1 MANAGGEEPTEE
13 LGQLNHVLVKQLAS
27 IQADGDKLTRRLYG
41 LRAAAATATASA
53 YNSTNIKSADSS
65 TSSSCSKTTAARSS
79 KRQLKDANFNGDV
92 FKLCRLANL
101 LNEEND
107 RLEAQLRQ
115 AREDCERQREI
126 ARNKAVEVE
135 EMKMVLQQHLDRAT
149 LPIASFGCDQEDRSI
164 SLVSILEQEAFRM
177 LNEDKDSEENE
188 KNILRSEI
196 QRLAVDFVQG
206 LMKVE
211 KDIRRPT
218 PKKVASQLNLE
229 PLDQPWCNKTHIFN
243 YALPAAAASG
253 ALIAIAL
260 TLKMSSTAAASN
272 RQLT

>member
-1 MANAGGEEPTEE
+1 MANAGDEEPTEE

-27 IQADGDKLTRRLYG
+27 IQADGDNLTRRLYG

-53 YNSTNIKSADSS
+53 YNSTNIKSADSNSRTFS
-65 TSSSCSKTTAARSS
+65 TRRMIDWKHSFG
-79 KRQLKDANFNGDV
+79 KR
-92 FKLCRLANL
+92 
-101 LNEEND
+101 
-107 RLEAQLRQ
+107 
-115 AREDCERQREI
+115 ERIR
-126 ARNKAVEVE
+126 
-135 EMKMVLQQHLDRAT
+135 HLDRAT

-177 LNEDKDSEENE
+177 LNEDKESEENE

-229 PLDQPWCNKTHIFN
+229 SLDQPWCNHIFN